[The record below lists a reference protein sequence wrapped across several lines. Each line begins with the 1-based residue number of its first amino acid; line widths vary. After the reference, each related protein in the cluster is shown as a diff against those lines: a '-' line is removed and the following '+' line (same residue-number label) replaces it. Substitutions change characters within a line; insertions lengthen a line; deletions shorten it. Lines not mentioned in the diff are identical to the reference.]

1 MILTIYV
8 LIITVGKR
16 EEILMA
22 APTMLIIILDLL
34 FGRDHNHSH
43 QAGKDEGIIEGV
55 PIM

>member
-1 MILTIYV
+1 MILTLYV

-22 APTMLIIILDLL
+22 APTMLIIILELL

-43 QAGKDEGIIEGV
+43 QAGKDEGILEGV